1 MFDFCHSILDKQP
14 WILVKDWKIFV
25 GVVALKMYSSQKS
38 EATCT
43 VWMVMII
50 LIIVADSKLYRKPL
64 FWMQMLFERSC
75 RYIMTACVPGT
86 VTVMR
91 NRAGFYGFC
100 GSGWGHRLTPVM
112 ITDTHPARRRPAAVC
127 VWERETDST
136 SSRAVGKCTEERHR
150 DNLRE
155 REGDRQTVRQ
165 TWQSE
170 LMGIQRMCNSCQTL

>member
-38 EATCT
+38 EAAST
-43 VWMVMII
+43 VWMGMII
-50 LIIVADSKLYRKPL
+50 LIIVADGKLYRKPL
-64 FWMQMLFERSC
+64 FWMQMLFERYC

-100 GSGWGHRLTPVM
+100 GKRLRAQ
-112 ITDTHPARRRPAAVC
+112 TDTSNDYWHTSNQEKNSSC
-127 VWERETDST
+127 VWERETDRQCILK
-136 SSRAVGKCTEERHR
+136 SSQKVYRKETQRQPERKR
-150 DNLRE
+150 
-155 REGDRQTVRQ
+155 GRQSDSETDVTVRVNRY
-165 TWQSE
+165 T
-170 LMGIQRMCNSCQTL
+170 TYV